1 MARADYKFF
10 GIKLNSDKDADMICY
25 LESIKNKQAFIKKL
39 LEREMLKETARSQEV
54 TELIKEWEERMS
66 K

>member
-1 MARADYKFF
+1 MPKGEYRFF
-10 GIKLNSDKDADMICY
+10 GIKLNPDKDADMICY

-39 LEREMLKETARSQEV
+39 VEREMLKETARSQEV